1 MQNLSFPTLSTKNI
15 IILLT
20 LIVILLLVYL
30 KNNNFELFTTTT
42 TTTATTATTTIPLLN
57 NDFIQNS
64 ALTNFINSFIV
75 NKNQQN
81 LYISSLS
88 ERQNNINKL
97 SSQVINLI
105 NPTA

>member
-1 MQNLSFPTLSTKNI
+1 
-15 IILLT
+15 
-20 LIVILLLVYL
+20 
-30 KNNNFELFTTTT
+30 
-42 TTTATTATTTIPLLN
+42 
-57 NDFIQNS
+57 
-64 ALTNFINSFIV
+64 V